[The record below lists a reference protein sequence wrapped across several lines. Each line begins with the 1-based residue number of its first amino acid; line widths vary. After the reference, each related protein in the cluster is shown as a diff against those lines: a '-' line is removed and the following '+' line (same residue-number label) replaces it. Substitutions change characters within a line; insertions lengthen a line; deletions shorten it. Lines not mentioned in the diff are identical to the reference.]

1 MWECKYCG
9 HQTEGNLHECAN
21 CGTGKDWTP
30 PADVQAFN
38 QDVTEA
44 PTTSAVPIDT
54 AMTTFLRLA
63 GIALA
68 LFGIMEGIMILSN
81 APATP
86 ASTVPLYGDPLPTQ
100 IQSATRTV
108 YLVLGWAQIIGGVTG
123 GVLLYTVA
131 GIGEAVRDLWV
142 AQQERAK

>member
-9 HQTEGNLHECAN
+9 HKTNDDNLQECPN
-21 CGTGKDWTP
+21 CGTGKDWKP

-38 QDVTEA
+38 QEVPEA
-44 PTTSAVPIDT
+44 PATSAVPIDT

-63 GIALA
+63 GMALA
-68 LFGIMEGIMILSN
+68 LFGIMAGIMILSN
-81 APATP
+81 APAAP

-131 GIGEAVRDLWV
+131 CIGDAVRDLWK
-142 AQQERAK
+142 AQFPDS